1 MSIQLSSRWINDV
14 TLSDVLLPVALFKM
28 PSMHLQ
34 ARWVP
39 WGWKLIHLHEWWNHM
54 DVSHLLMPLLHPDL
68 QDGMM
73 ALKDVLPSSM
83 HSSRCFPDCSSARRC
98 DALDG
103 LCTSVWCHF
112 EVPAYW
118 CPSGCKRWQSPGTPL
133 MTNLP
138 GWRDQHVLL
147 CPWLMQRSTWCSLMS
162 PNMMHGMGCDS
173 PKEILDATWMHQRC
187 AGWDFPWWWKLL
199 MSQSHLDPSH
209 RSCWWLEDDVQLRAC
224 SRNWC
229 HHSWWLQPNARL
241 MVENKSNKMS
251 LAQMCT
257 ICFLRSAKMWLW
269 WPAMDAGSKWCAS
282 RDVEGS
288 MESWWPSWSQD
299 ASPCLQ
305 GDVQRC
311 LGDARIP
318 LSWCGAKSSHDE
330 GIASCL
336 MICDLVLM
344 WSPHRFRGS
353 PGCPRQDGLSSDPKM
368 PLPKDGRCPWWSPRC
383 CQKSDAFSDGCG
395 DAQNDAKRSF
405 KRCSLQ
411 TMISCTKIWRKSW
424 CPRTPKRCPK
434 QNRKDVDVDD
444 IHYHVVSCRCATI
457 WCSPLVLLKEVQ
469 VREDKEDGYRM
480 FVNHD

>member
-1 MSIQLSSRWINDV
+1 
-14 TLSDVLLPVALFKM
+14 
-28 PSMHLQ
+28 
-34 ARWVP
+34 
-39 WGWKLIHLHEWWNHM
+39 
-54 DVSHLLMPLLHPDL
+54 
-68 QDGMM
+68 
-73 ALKDVLPSSM
+73 
-83 HSSRCFPDCSSARRC
+83 
-98 DALDG
+98 
-103 LCTSVWCHF
+103 
-112 EVPAYW
+112 
-118 CPSGCKRWQSPGTPL
+118 
-133 MTNLP
+133 
-138 GWRDQHVLL
+138 
-147 CPWLMQRSTWCSLMS
+147 
-162 PNMMHGMGCDS
+162 
-173 PKEILDATWMHQRC
+173 MHQRC
-187 AGWDFPWWWKLL
+187 AGWGCPWWWKLL
-199 MSQSHLDPSH
+199 MSLSHLDPSH
-209 RSCWWLEDDVQLRAC
+209 RSCWWLEDDFQPDVC

-229 HHSWWLQPNARL
+229 HHSWWLQPNAKL
-241 MVENKSNKMS
+241 MAENKSSKMS

-257 ICFLRSAKMWLW
+257 ICFLKAAKMWLW

-288 MESWWPSWSQD
+288 MGSWWPSWSPD

-353 PGCPRQDGLSSDPKM
+353 RGCPRQDGLSSDPKM
-368 PLPKDGRCPWWSPRC
+368 PLPKDGRCPCWSPRC
-383 CQKSDAFSDGCG
+383 CQKSDALSDGCG
-395 DAQNDAKRSF
+395 DAQNDAKNKASNDAVL
-405 KRCSLQ
+405 KRRFPAQKAWC
-411 TMISCTKIWRKSW
+411 KSW

-480 FVNHD
+480 FVNHG